1 MRKERRHFHKAALA
15 TTPVV
20 AFCSIISFAQA
31 PPAATPDKKAGE
43 FFKNVQVLKDVPED
57 QLIPAMQFITSSL
70 GVQCEYCHV
79 EKAFDKDDK
88 KPKQTA
94 RKMMQMMFAI
104 DTNDFEGQ
112 RAVTCYSCHRGSP
125 KPLAIPV
132 IAESQPRLLNEAAQP
147 EQANPPNLPKTDEIV
162 QKYIAALGGVTAI
175 SKLSSIAEKG
185 TFQAGGRQ
193 FPVEIFKKSPDHIAT
208 ITHFPNGDSATV
220 FDGDSGWSS
229 SPGRPLR
236 PMTPAD
242 IDASRMDADLHLSLG
257 LTKLRGELK
266 VERSAKIDDQDALMI
281 SAQRPGQPPV
291 EMYFDTQTNLLTRL
305 VRYAESPLGRNPTQ
319 IDYSDYRDVAGVKV
333 PFQWTSAT
341 PTGRFSIHLESAQ
354 ANIAVPNDKFQK
366 PATPAGSQPGS
377 H

>member
-104 DTNDFEGQ
+104 DTNNFEGQ

-185 TFQAGGRQ
+185 TFQAGGRPVSRRNFQEISRPYCNHHSFSERRQRYRVRRRLRMVQ
-193 FPVEIFKKSPDHIAT
+193 FSRPPSPSHDPCRH
-208 ITHFPNGDSATV
+208 
-220 FDGDSGWSS
+220 
-229 SPGRPLR
+229 RC
-236 PMTPAD
+236 
-242 IDASRMDADLHLSLG
+242 
-257 LTKLRGELK
+257 
-266 VERSAKIDDQDALMI
+266 
-281 SAQRPGQPPV
+281 QPH
-291 EMYFDTQTNLLTRL
+291 
-305 VRYAESPLGRNPTQ
+305 GC
-319 IDYSDYRDVAGVKV
+319 
-333 PFQWTSAT
+333 
-341 PTGRFSIHLESAQ
+341 
-354 ANIAVPNDKFQK
+354 
-366 PATPAGSQPGS
+366 
-377 H
+377 

>member
-1 MRKERRHFHKAALA
+1 MRKERRHFHKAASA
-15 TTPVV
+15 ITAVV
-20 AFCSIISFAQA
+20 VFCSIISFAQA
-31 PPAATPDKKAGE
+31 PPAPTPDKKAGE
-43 FFKNVQVLKDVPED
+43 FFKNVQVLKDVPSD

-104 DTNDFEGQ
+104 DANNFEGHQ
-112 RAVTCYSCHRGSP
+112 AVTCYSCHRGSP

-132 IAESQPRLLNEAAQP
+132 IAESQPHLLNEAARP
-147 EQANPPNLPKTDEIV
+147 EQANPPNLPKADETV
-162 QKYIAALGGVTAI
+162 QKYIAALGGVSAI

-185 TFQAGGRQ
+185 TFQAGGRE

-208 ITHFPNGDSATV
+208 ITHFPNGDSTTV
-220 FDGDSGWSS
+220 FDGHSGWSS

-236 PMTPAD
+236 PMLPAD
-242 IDASRMDADLHLSLG
+242 SDASLMDADLHLSLG
-257 LTKLRGELK
+257 LTTLLGGLK
-266 VERSAKIDDQDALMI
+266 VERSVKIGDQDALMI

-291 EMYFDTQTNLLTRL
+291 EMYFDTQTSLLIRL
-305 VRYAESPLGRNPTQ
+305 VRYAESPVGRNPTQ

-354 ANIAVPNDKFQK
+354 ANIAIPNDKFQK
-366 PATPAGSQPGS
+366 PATPAGSPPGS
-377 H
+377 Q